1 LPAGAPTALA
11 TGDRHS
17 CAVVSGNA
25 YCWGENGDGQLGN
38 GAEENQAQPV
48 AVQGITGT
56 LTHLSAGASHSCG
69 RTVDGALTCWGGNE
83 QSQLGDGTTE
93 DRATAAVVSG
103 LAAQVVSVRAGG
115 YHTCVLVA
123 GNRPLCWGNDSDGQL
138 ATGVL
143 TQSALPIALGSA
155 PGPRLDLN
163 NTVGQPGSTFTLIGS
178 GFPPTSTLPVAIN
191 GTTLST
197 TLESNVSGE
206 FMVYLTTA
214 DAAAGSYA
222 ISIGAET
229 AVNRQIFLQ
238 PSAPLQRAEG
248 GGLTIALPADSEG
261 ELSTRYLPI
270 LRR

>member
-1 LPAGAPTALA
+1 
-11 TGDRHS
+11 
-17 CAVVSGNA
+17 
-25 YCWGENGDGQLGN
+25 
-38 GAEENQAQPV
+38 
-48 AVQGITGT
+48 
-56 LTHLSAGASHSCG
+56 
-69 RTVDGALTCWGGNE
+69 
-83 QSQLGDGTTE
+83 
-93 DRATAAVVSG
+93 
-103 LAAQVVSVRAGG
+103 
-115 YHTCVLVA
+115 VA
-123 GNRPLCWGNDSDGQL
+123 GNRPRCWGNDSDGQL